1 MFRRRYGLWFSST
14 TMKFATS
21 SRSTSFGVPSG
32 RAMPLR
38 VTMIGPI
45 SPAYWSA
52 TSRVWLMYIHIVE
65 LPSCS
70 SGPAR
75 SGTDQRYVRVA
86 AGATASSPFASP
98 LVPSSYGAPS
108 LALS

>member
-1 MFRRRYGLWFSST
+1 MNV
-14 TMKFATS
+14 ATS
-21 SRSTSFGVPSG
+21 SRSTSLGVPSG
-32 RAMPLR
+32 RAIPRR
-38 VTMIGPI
+38 VTTIGPS

-70 SGPAR
+70 AGPAR

-86 AGATASSPFASP
+86 PGATASSAFSAPE
-98 LVPSSYGAPS
+98 VPSSYGAPS